1 MRHIA
6 IYGKGGIGK
15 STLSSNL
22 TAAIAEQGLTVM
34 QIGCDPKADSTKN
47 LTGGRKIASVL
58 SLAEQYGI
66 AKLEL
71 EQVVVQGFNNV
82 YCVEAGGPEPGI
94 GCAGRGVI
102 SVMDCLKELDVF
114 NELKIDVVLYDVLGD
129 VVCGGFAVPL
139 RNGYAD
145 QVYEVTSGEMMALY
159 AANNIARA
167 LNRFGQRGPVR
178 LGGLICNQRNAFMER
193 EAVESLARSLG
204 TQVAAFVP
212 RDNVVQECE
221 MQGKTVIE
229 GAPDSAQANVYRSV
243 ARTILSNERYS
254 VPTPLT
260 DDEFEELLVR
270 VKAEGLAA

>member
-22 TAAIAEQGLTVM
+22 SAAIAEQGLRVM

-58 SLAEQYGI
+58 SLAEQHGI

-71 EQVVVQGFNNV
+71 EQVVVKGFGNV
-82 YCVEAGGPEPGI
+82 FCVEAGGPEPGI

-102 SVMDCLKELDVF
+102 SVMDCLKQLDVF
-114 NELKIDVVLYDVLGD
+114 EALEIDTVIYDVLGD

-145 QVYEVTSGEMMALY
+145 RVYEVTSGEMMALY

-167 LNRFGQRGPVR
+167 LNRFGHRGNVR

-193 EAVESLARSLG
+193 EAVEALAESLG
-204 TQVAAFVP
+204 THVRAFVP

-229 GAPDSAQANVYRSV
+229 GAPKSAQAQVYRDV
-243 ARTILSNERYS
+243 ARIVLTNEDYAI
-254 VPTPLT
+254 PTPLT
-260 DDEFEELLVR
+260 DDEFEDLLVR

>member
-15 STLSSNL
+15 STTSSNL
-22 TAAIAEQGLTVM
+22 SAAIAEMGYAVM

-47 LTGGRKIASVL
+47 LTGGRKIDSVL
-58 SLAEQYGI
+58 SLAERYGI

-71 EQVVVQGFNNV
+71 DQVVTKGFGGV

-102 SVMDCLKELDVF
+102 SVMDCLKQLDVF
-114 NELKIDVVLYDVLGD
+114 EALKIEVVIYDVLGD

-139 RNGYAD
+139 RNGFAD

-167 LNRFGQRGPVR
+167 LHRFGQRGSVR
-178 LGGLICNQRNAFMER
+178 LGGFICNQRNAFMER
-193 EAVESLARSLG
+193 EAVEGLASAIG
-204 TQVAAFVP
+204 TQVAAFIP

-229 GAPDSAQANVYRSV
+229 GAPQSAQADVYRSV
-243 ARTILSNERYS
+243 ARTILENEIYTI
-254 VPTPLT
+254 PTPLT
-260 DDEFEELLVR
+260 DDEFEELLVK